1 MGIFSRK
8 NKEEKPLKT
17 KSNFGTN
24 LLNIFSRTTLDEQA
38 WQEIEDTL
46 IMADV
51 GIKTTQ
57 EIVQELKNNPTL
69 KGAHSAQEGKEVLRN
84 QLIDFLATGDRSL
97 NISASPSVLMMV
109 GINGTGKTTTVGKL
123 AHKLVK
129 QGNKCVLGA
138 ADTFRAAAS
147 QQLQT
152 WGERSSVPVV
162 IGAENSE
169 PSAVA
174 FNAVQEGLAVGAK
187 VVIIDTA
194 GRLHTKA
201 GLMDELGKVKR
212 VIEKHA
218 TVTETLLVI
227 DATTGQNGLIQ
238 ARVFTEAVEVTGI
251 ILTKLDGSAKG
262 GIVIAVQR
270 ELKVPVKFVGIGEG
284 IEDLIEFNAEDF
296 VDGKVFRNL
305 PLARPPA

>member
-1 MGIFSRK
+1 MGIFSKK
-8 NKEEKPLKT
+8 NKEEKPVKT
-17 KSNFGTN
+17 KSTFGTS
-24 LLNIFSRTTLDEQA
+24 LVNIFSRTTLDEQA
-38 WQEIEDTL
+38 WQEIEDTI

-296 VDGKVFRNL
+296 VDGL
-305 PLARPPA
+305 LS

>member
-1 MGIFSRK
+1 MGIFSKK

-17 KSNFGTN
+17 KSTFGTN

-69 KGAHSAQEGKEVLRN
+69 KGAHSAEEGKEVLRN
-84 QLIDFLATGDRSL
+84 QLIDFLATEDRSL

-129 QGNKCVLGA
+129 AGNKCVLGA

-152 WGERSSVPVV
+152 WGQRSSVPVV
-162 IGAENSE
+162 TGVENSE

-174 FNAVQEGLAVGAK
+174 FNAVQEGLAIGAK

-251 ILTKLDGSAKG
+251 VLTKLDGSAKG

-284 IEDLIEFNAEDF
+284 IDDLIEFNAEDF
-296 VDGKVFRNL
+296 VDGLLN
-305 PLARPPA
+305 

>member
-1 MGIFSRK
+1 MGIFSKK
-8 NKEEKPLKT
+8 NKEEKPVKT
-17 KSNFGTN
+17 KSTFGTS
-24 LLNIFSRTTLDEQA
+24 LVNIFSRTTLDEQA

-69 KGAHSAQEGKEVLRN
+69 KGAHSAEEGKEVLRN

-129 QGNKCVLGA
+129 AGNKCVLGA

-152 WGERSSVPVV
+152 WGQRSSVPVV
-162 IGAENSE
+162 TGAENSE

-251 ILTKLDGSAKG
+251 VLTKLDGSAKG

-284 IEDLIEFNAEDF
+284 IDDLIEFNAEDF
-296 VDGKVFRNL
+296 VDGL
-305 PLARPPA
+305 LS

>member
-24 LLNIFSRTTLDEQA
+24 LLNISSRTTLDEQA

-152 WGERSSVPVV
+152 WGARSSVPVV

-296 VDGKVFRNL
+296 VDGL
-305 PLARPPA
+305 LS

>member
-24 LLNIFSRTTLDEQA
+24 LLNIFLRTTLDEQA

-296 VDGKVFRNL
+296 VDGL
-305 PLARPPA
+305 LS

>member
-1 MGIFSRK
+1 MGIFSKK

-17 KSNFGTN
+17 KSTFGTN
-24 LLNIFSRTTLDEQA
+24 LLNIFSRTNLDEQA

-69 KGAHSAQEGKEVLRN
+69 KGAHSAEEGKEVLRN
-84 QLIDFLATGDRSL
+84 QLIDFLATEDRSL

-129 QGNKCVLGA
+129 AGNKCVLGA

-152 WGERSSVPVV
+152 WGQRSSVPVV
-162 IGAENSE
+162 TGVENSE

-174 FNAVQEGLAVGAK
+174 FNAVQEGLAIGAK

-251 ILTKLDGSAKG
+251 VLTKLDGSAKG

-284 IEDLIEFNAEDF
+284 IDDLIEFNAEDF
-296 VDGKVFRNL
+296 VDGLLN
-305 PLARPPA
+305 

>member
-1 MGIFSRK
+1 MGIFSKK

-17 KSNFGTN
+17 KSTFGTN
-24 LLNIFSRTTLDEQA
+24 LLNIFSRTNLDEQA

-69 KGAHSAQEGKEVLRN
+69 KGAHSAEEGKEVLRN

-129 QGNKCVLGA
+129 AGNKCVLGA

-152 WGERSSVPVV
+152 WGQRSSVPVV
-162 IGAENSE
+162 TGVENSE

-174 FNAVQEGLAVGAK
+174 FNAVQEGLAIGAK

-251 ILTKLDGSAKG
+251 VLTKLDGSAKG

-284 IEDLIEFNAEDF
+284 IDDLIEFNAEDF
-296 VDGKVFRNL
+296 VDGLLN
-305 PLARPPA
+305 

>member
-1 MGIFSRK
+1 MGIFSK
-8 NKEEKPLKT
+8 KKKEEPLKT
-17 KSNFGTN
+17 KSTFGTN

-38 WQEIEDTL
+38 WQDIEDTL

-51 GIKTTQ
+51 GVKTTQ

-69 KGAHSAQEGKEVLRN
+69 KGAHSAQEGKEVLKN
-84 QLIDFLATGDRSL
+84 QLIDSLATGDRSL
-97 NISASPSVLMMV
+97 NISATPSVLIMV

-123 AHKLVK
+123 AHKLT
-129 QGNKCVLGA
+129 QAGNKCVLGA

-152 WGERSSVPVV
+152 WGQRSSVAVV
-162 IGAENSE
+162 VGAENSE

-194 GRLHTKA
+194 GRLHTKS

-284 IEDLIEFNAEDF
+284 IDDLIEFNAEDF
-296 VDGKVFRNL
+296 VDGL
-305 PLARPPA
+305 LS

>member
-1 MGIFSRK
+1 MGIFSKK

-84 QLIDFLATGDRSL
+84 QLIDFLATGDRGL

-152 WGERSSVPVV
+152 WGARSSVPVV

-296 VDGKVFRNL
+296 VDGL
-305 PLARPPA
+305 LS

>member
-1 MGIFSRK
+1 MGIFSKK

-17 KSNFGTN
+17 KSTFGN
-24 LLNIFSRTTLDEQA
+24 SLINIFSRTTLDEQA

-123 AHKLVK
+123 AHKLVEA
-129 QGNKCVLGA
+129 GNKCVLGA

-152 WGERSSVPVV
+152 WGQRSSVPVV
-162 IGAENSE
+162 TGAENSE

-284 IEDLIEFNAEDF
+284 IDDLIEFSAEDF
-296 VDGKVFRNL
+296 VDGLLN
-305 PLARPPA
+305 

>member
-57 EIVQELKNNPTL
+57 EIVQELKNNATL
-69 KGAHSAQEGKEVLRN
+69 KGAHSAQEAQEVLRN

-152 WGERSSVPVV
+152 WGARSSVPVV

-296 VDGKVFRNL
+296 VDGL
-305 PLARPPA
+305 LS

>member
-1 MGIFSRK
+1 MGIFSKK
-8 NKEEKPLKT
+8 NKEETPLKT
-17 KSNFGTN
+17 KSTFGTS
-24 LLNIFSRTTLDEQA
+24 LVNIFSRTTLDVQA

-129 QGNKCVLGA
+129 AGNKCVLGA

-152 WGERSSVPVV
+152 WGQRSSVPVV
-162 IGAENSE
+162 TGAENSE

-251 ILTKLDGSAKG
+251 VLTKLDGSAKG

-284 IEDLIEFNAEDF
+284 IDDLIEFNAEDF
-296 VDGKVFRNL
+296 VDGL
-305 PLARPPA
+305 LT

>member
-1 MGIFSRK
+1 MGIFSKK

-17 KSNFGTN
+17 KSTFGTS
-24 LLNIFSRTTLDEQA
+24 LVNIFSRTTLDEQA

-129 QGNKCVLGA
+129 EGNKCVLGA

-152 WGERSSVPVV
+152 WGQRSSVPVV

-238 ARVFTEAVEVTGI
+238 SRVFTEAVEVTGI
-251 ILTKLDGSAKG
+251 VLTKLDGSAKG

-284 IEDLIEFNAEDF
+284 IDDLIEFNAEDF
-296 VDGKVFRNL
+296 VDGL
-305 PLARPPA
+305 LT

>member
-1 MGIFSRK
+1 MGIFSKK

-24 LLNIFSRTTLDEQA
+24 LLHIFSRTTLDEQA

-69 KGAHSAQEGKEVLRN
+69 KGAHSGQEGKEVLRN

-238 ARVFTEAVEVTGI
+238 ARVFTEAIEVTGI

-296 VDGKVFRNL
+296 VDGL
-305 PLARPPA
+305 LS

>member
-1 MGIFSRK
+1 MGIFSKK

-17 KSNFGTN
+17 KSTFGTS
-24 LLNIFSRTTLDEQA
+24 LVNIFSRTTLDEQA

-69 KGAHSAQEGKEVLRN
+69 KGAHSAEEGKEVLRN

-129 QGNKCVLGA
+129 AGNKCVLGA

-152 WGERSSVPVV
+152 WGQRSSVPVV
-162 IGAENSE
+162 TGVENSE

-251 ILTKLDGSAKG
+251 VLTKLDGSAKG

-284 IEDLIEFNAEDF
+284 IDDLIVFNAEDF
-296 VDGKVFRNL
+296 VDGL
-305 PLARPPA
+305 LS

>member
-1 MGIFSRK
+1 MGIFSKK

-17 KSNFGTN
+17 KSTFGTS
-24 LLNIFSRTTLDEQA
+24 LVNIFSRTTLDEQA

-69 KGAHSAQEGKEVLRN
+69 KGAHSAEEGKEVLRN
-84 QLIDFLATGDRSL
+84 QLIDFLATGDRGL

-129 QGNKCVLGA
+129 AGNKCVLGA

-152 WGERSSVPVV
+152 WGQRSSVPVV
-162 IGAENSE
+162 TGVENSE

-251 ILTKLDGSAKG
+251 VLTKLDGSAKG

-284 IEDLIEFNAEDF
+284 IDDLIEFNAQDF
-296 VDGKVFRNL
+296 VDGL
-305 PLARPPA
+305 LS

>member
-1 MGIFSRK
+1 
-8 NKEEKPLKT
+8 
-17 KSNFGTN
+17 
-24 LLNIFSRTTLDEQA
+24 
-38 WQEIEDTL
+38 
-46 IMADV
+46 
-51 GIKTTQ
+51 
-57 EIVQELKNNPTL
+57 
-69 KGAHSAQEGKEVLRN
+69 
-84 QLIDFLATGDRSL
+84 
-97 NISASPSVLMMV
+97 
-109 GINGTGKTTTVGKL
+109 
-123 AHKLVK
+123 
-129 QGNKCVLGA
+129 
-138 ADTFRAAAS
+138 
-147 QQLQT
+147 
-152 WGERSSVPVV
+152 VV
-162 IGAENSE
+162 TGAENSE

-251 ILTKLDGSAKG
+251 VLTKLDGSAKG

-284 IEDLIEFNAEDF
+284 IDDLIEFNAEDF
-296 VDGKVFRNL
+296 VDGL
-305 PLARPPA
+305 LS

>member
-1 MGIFSRK
+1 MGIFSKK
-8 NKEEKPLKT
+8 NKEEKPVKT
-17 KSNFGTN
+17 KSTFGTS
-24 LLNIFSRTTLDEQA
+24 LVNIFSRTTLDEQA

-129 QGNKCVLGA
+129 AGNKCVLGA

-152 WGERSSVPVV
+152 WGQRSSVPVV
-162 IGAENSE
+162 TGAENSE

-251 ILTKLDGSAKG
+251 VLTKLDGSAKG
-262 GIVIAVQR
+262 GIVLAVQR

-284 IEDLIEFNAEDF
+284 IDDLIEFNAEDF
-296 VDGKVFRNL
+296 VDGL
-305 PLARPPA
+305 LS

>member
-1 MGIFSRK
+1 MGIFSKK

-17 KSNFGTN
+17 KSTFGTN
-24 LLNIFSRTTLDEQA
+24 LLNIFSRTNLDEQA

-69 KGAHSAQEGKEVLRN
+69 KGAHSAEEGKEVLRN
-84 QLIDFLATGDRSL
+84 QLIDFLATEDRSL

-129 QGNKCVLGA
+129 AGNKCVLGA

-152 WGERSSVPVV
+152 WGQRSSVPVV
-162 IGAENSE
+162 TGVENSE

-251 ILTKLDGSAKG
+251 VLTKLDGSAKG

-270 ELKVPVKFVGIGEG
+270 ELKVPVKFVGIGEE

-296 VDGKVFRNL
+296 VDGLLN
-305 PLARPPA
+305 

>member
-17 KSNFGTN
+17 KSTFGAN
-24 LLNIFSRTTLDEQA
+24 LLNIFSRSTLDDQA

-69 KGAHSAQEGKEVLRN
+69 KGAHSAEEGKEVLRN
-84 QLIDFLATGDRSL
+84 QLIESLASSDRSL
-97 NISASPSVLMMV
+97 NISATPSVIMMV

-123 AHKLVK
+123 VHKLTSN
-129 QGNKCVLGA
+129 GNKCVLGA

-162 IGAENSE
+162 VGPENSE

-174 FNAVQEGLAVGAK
+174 FNAVQEGLAIGAK

-194 GRLHTKA
+194 GRLQ
-201 GLMDELGKVKR
+201 
-212 VIEKHA
+212 KHA

-251 ILTKLDGSAKG
+251 VLTKLDGSAKG

-284 IEDLIEFNAEDF
+284 IDDLIEFNAEDF
-296 VDGKVFRNL
+296 VDGLLN
-305 PLARPPA
+305 

>member
-1 MGIFSRK
+1 MGIFSKK

-17 KSNFGTN
+17 KSTFGTS
-24 LLNIFSRTTLDEQA
+24 LVNIFSRTTLDEQA

-84 QLIDFLATGDRSL
+84 QLINFLATGDRSL

-123 AHKLVK
+123 AHKLTK
-129 QGNKCVLGA
+129 AGNKCVLGA

-152 WGERSSVPVV
+152 WGQRSSVAVV
-162 IGAENSE
+162 TGAENSE

-251 ILTKLDGSAKG
+251 VLTKLDGSAKG

-284 IEDLIEFNAEDF
+284 IDDLIEFNAEDF
-296 VDGKVFRNL
+296 VDGL
-305 PLARPPA
+305 LT

>member
-1 MGIFSRK
+1 MGIFSKK
-8 NKEEKPLKT
+8 NKEEKPVKT
-17 KSNFGTN
+17 KSTFGTS
-24 LLNIFSRTTLDEQA
+24 LANIFSRTTLDEQA

-129 QGNKCVLGA
+129 AGNKCVLGA

-152 WGERSSVPVV
+152 WGQRSSVPVV
-162 IGAENSE
+162 TGAENSE

-251 ILTKLDGSAKG
+251 VLTKLDGSAKG

-284 IEDLIEFNAEDF
+284 IDDLIEFNAEDF
-296 VDGKVFRNL
+296 VDGL
-305 PLARPPA
+305 LS

>member
-1 MGIFSRK
+1 MGIFSKK
-8 NKEEKPLKT
+8 NKEEKPLKS
-17 KSNFGTN
+17 KSTFGTS
-24 LLNIFSRTTLDEQA
+24 LVNIFSRTTLDEQA

-69 KGAHSAQEGKEVLRN
+69 KGAHSAEEGKEVLRN
-84 QLIDFLATGDRSL
+84 QLIDFLATEDRSL

-129 QGNKCVLGA
+129 AGNKCVLGA

-152 WGERSSVPVV
+152 WGQRSSVPVV
-162 IGAENSE
+162 TGVENSE

-251 ILTKLDGSAKG
+251 VLTKLDGSAKG

-284 IEDLIEFNAEDF
+284 IDDLIEFNAEDF
-296 VDGKVFRNL
+296 VDGLLN
-305 PLARPPA
+305 

>member
-1 MGIFSRK
+1 MGIFSKK
-8 NKEEKPLKT
+8 NKEEKPVKT
-17 KSNFGTN
+17 KSTFGTS
-24 LLNIFSRTTLDEQA
+24 LVNIFSRTTLDEQA

-69 KGAHSAQEGKEVLRN
+69 RGAHSAEEGKEVLRN
-84 QLIDFLATGDRSL
+84 QLIDFLETGDRSL

-129 QGNKCVLGA
+129 AGNKCVLGA

-152 WGERSSVPVV
+152 WGQRSSVPVV
-162 IGAENSE
+162 TGAENSE

-251 ILTKLDGSAKG
+251 VLTKLDGSAKG

-284 IEDLIEFNAEDF
+284 IDDLIEFNAEDF
-296 VDGKVFRNL
+296 VDGL
-305 PLARPPA
+305 LT

>member
-1 MGIFSRK
+1 MGIFNKK

-17 KSNFGTN
+17 KSTFGTN
-24 LLNIFSRTTLDEQA
+24 LLNIFSRTNLDEQA

-69 KGAHSAQEGKEVLRN
+69 KGAHSAEEGKEVLRN

-129 QGNKCVLGA
+129 AGNKCVLGA

-152 WGERSSVPVV
+152 WGQRSSVPVV
-162 IGAENSE
+162 TGVENSE

-174 FNAVQEGLAVGAK
+174 FNAVQEGLAIGAK

-251 ILTKLDGSAKG
+251 VLTKLDGSAKG

-284 IEDLIEFNAEDF
+284 IDDLIEFNAEDF
-296 VDGKVFRNL
+296 VDGLLN
-305 PLARPPA
+305 

>member
-1 MGIFSRK
+1 MGIFSKK
-8 NKEEKPLKT
+8 NKEEKPLKS
-17 KSNFGTN
+17 KSTFGTS
-24 LLNIFSRTTLDEQA
+24 LINIFSRTTLDEQA

-69 KGAHSAQEGKEVLRN
+69 KGAHSAEEGKEVLRN

-129 QGNKCVLGA
+129 AGNKCVLGA

-152 WGERSSVPVV
+152 WGQRSSVPVV
-162 IGAENSE
+162 TGVENSE

-251 ILTKLDGSAKG
+251 VLTKLDGSAKG

-284 IEDLIEFNAEDF
+284 IDDLIEFNAQDF
-296 VDGKVFRNL
+296 VDGL
-305 PLARPPA
+305 LS

>member
-1 MGIFSRK
+1 MGIFSKK

-17 KSNFGTN
+17 KSTFGTN
-24 LLNIFSRTTLDEQA
+24 LLNIFSRTNLDEQA

-57 EIVQELKNNPTL
+57 EIVQELKKNPTL
-69 KGAHSAQEGKEVLRN
+69 KGAHSAQEGREILRN
-84 QLIDFLATGDRSL
+84 QLIESLATGDRSL
-97 NISASPSVLMMV
+97 NTSASPSVLMMV

-152 WGERSSVPVV
+152 WGQRSSVPVV

-251 ILTKLDGSAKG
+251 VLTKLDGSAKG

-296 VDGKVFRNL
+296 VDGLLN
-305 PLARPPA
+305 

>member
-1 MGIFSRK
+1 MGIFSKK
-8 NKEEKPLKT
+8 NKEEKPVKT
-17 KSNFGTN
+17 KSTFGTS
-24 LLNIFSRTTLDEQA
+24 LVNIFSRTTLDEQA

-51 GIKTTQ
+51 GFKTTQ

-129 QGNKCVLGA
+129 AGNKCVLGA

-152 WGERSSVPVV
+152 WGQRSSVPVV
-162 IGAENSE
+162 TGAENSE

-251 ILTKLDGSAKG
+251 VLTKLDGSAKG

-284 IEDLIEFNAEDF
+284 IDDLIEFNAEDF
-296 VDGKVFRNL
+296 VDGL
-305 PLARPPA
+305 LS

>member
-1 MGIFSRK
+1 MGIFSKK
-8 NKEEKPLKT
+8 NKEEKPLNT

-84 QLIDFLATGDRSL
+84 QLIDFLATGDRGL

-152 WGERSSVPVV
+152 WGARSSVPVV

-296 VDGKVFRNL
+296 VDGL
-305 PLARPPA
+305 LS

>member
-1 MGIFSRK
+1 MGIFSKK

-57 EIVQELKNNPTL
+57 EIVQELKNNLTL
-69 KGAHSAQEGKEVLRN
+69 KGAHSGQEGKEVLRN

-296 VDGKVFRNL
+296 VDGL
-305 PLARPPA
+305 LS

>member
-296 VDGKVFRNL
+296 VDGL
-305 PLARPPA
+305 LS